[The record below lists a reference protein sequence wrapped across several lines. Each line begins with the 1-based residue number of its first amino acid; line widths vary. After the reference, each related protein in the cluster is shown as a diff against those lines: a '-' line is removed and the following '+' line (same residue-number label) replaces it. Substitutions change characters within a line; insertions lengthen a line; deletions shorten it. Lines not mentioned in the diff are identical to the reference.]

1 MSLCA
6 MCLESMD
13 YKSEFLKLQIENL
26 KLKKE
31 VIELK
36 QLDSCI
42 KQLKDLPYNNVI
54 EIERKMHFPLQIEES
69 TVCKFITLTFDP
81 KKFPIL
87 SNRTA
92 QRSYIKQSLEQLI
105 KTDYGCNYKLGD
117 LYGCYELHDSG
128 IVHAHFVIQ
137 HIHIEELAILKRE
150 YTNNPNNSITPHV
163 CNKNYREAVDYI
175 NKKETKDLNNMCN
188 WFIFRKTFSNI
199 DLKVEFYKKLKKP
212 LENSK
217 FTDLEYINF

>member
-1 MSLCA
+1 

-13 YKSEFLKLQIENL
+13 YKSEFIKLQIENL

-42 KQLKDLPYNNVI
+42 KLLKDLPYNNVI
-54 EIERKMHFPLQIEES
+54 EIERKLNFPLQIEES

-87 SNRTA
+87 SNRSA

-117 LYGCYELHDSG
+117 IYGCYELHDSG

-137 HIHIEELAILKRE
+137 NIHIEELAILKRE
-150 YTNNPNNSITPHV
+150 YTNNPNNIITPHV

-175 NKKETKDLNNMCN
+175 NKKETKDVNNMCN